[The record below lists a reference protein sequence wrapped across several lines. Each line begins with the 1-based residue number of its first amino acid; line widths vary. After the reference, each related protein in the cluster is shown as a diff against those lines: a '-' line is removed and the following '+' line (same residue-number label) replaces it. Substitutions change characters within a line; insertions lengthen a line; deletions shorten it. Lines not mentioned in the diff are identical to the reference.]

1 MALYTT
7 PDCSGSPVA
16 VGSAAAFASPGLT
29 VTVADDS
36 TTVFRA
42 TATVGSDTSPCSA
55 SSIEYI
61 EDSGPA
67 DVIVDASVTQTFLD
81 SIRRLRGSLIMDDV
95 DTRPTLLVPNLTQ
108 LGEDLTVTG
117 NDALTA
123 INLAELTEVG
133 GDLDISGNPSSG
145 DLSLDASRPSRGTS
159 C

>member
-1 MALYTT
+1 M
-7 PDCSGSPVA
+7 A

-29 VTVADDS
+29 VAVADDS
-36 TTVFRA
+36 TTSFRA

-67 DVIVDASVTQTFLD
+67 DVIVDASSTQEFLD
-81 SIRRLRGSLIMDDV
+81 SIRRLRGSLIMDNV

-108 LGEDLTVTG
+108 LGGDLTVTG
-117 NDALTA
+117 NDGLTT
-123 INLAELTEVG
+123 INVAELAEVG
-133 GDLDISGNPSSG
+133 GDLEISGNP
-145 DLSLDASRPSRGTS
+145 APAKKKKKYRRQHRRRRARPRIATEAEVK